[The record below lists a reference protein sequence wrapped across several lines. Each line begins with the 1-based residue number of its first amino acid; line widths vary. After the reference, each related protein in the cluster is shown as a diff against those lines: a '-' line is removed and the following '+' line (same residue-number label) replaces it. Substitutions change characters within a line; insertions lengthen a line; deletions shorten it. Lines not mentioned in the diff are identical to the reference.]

1 VTTVAP
7 GTMRSV
13 LAVDGGNS
21 KTDLAVI
28 GEDGTL
34 IASAHGPGTSHHH
47 LGLVGAVEQLGV
59 LFREASSR
67 AGGATPAIGVLAL
80 AGADQPEEETTLEAA
95 ISAQDWAPRVI
106 VRNDTFAVLRSGTDS
121 PDGVAVVCG
130 AGINCV
136 GVADGHVVRFASLGG
151 ITGDWGGG
159 SDVGMA
165 ALGAAVRSEDG
176 RGPDTVLVDVVAHHF
191 GRADATAVALDVH
204 AQRISIWEL
213 GTVTPAVFAAAA
225 DGDAQAGLI
234 MDRTADEVA
243 AFVRA
248 ALTRLGRSDEEVPVV
263 LGGSVLRAGWPMLD
277 GRIDELV
284 ARFAPRAQVIRTAYP
299 PLVGAALLALD
310 EIGAP
315 SAAHDRLRAAFTVN
329 PSSVDA

>member
-1 VTTVAP
+1 VSTDT
-7 GTMRSV
+7 V

-28 GEDGTL
+28 GVDGTL
-34 IASAHGPGTSHHH
+34 IATARGPGSSHHH
-47 LGLVGAVEQLGV
+47 IGLTGTVAELSALFHEANARGNGAAPQ
-59 LFREASSR
+59 
-67 AGGATPAIGVLAL
+67 IGVLAL
-80 AGADQPEEETTLEAA
+80 AGADQPEEEAALEAA

-136 GVADGHVVRFASLGG
+136 GVAADGRVVRFGSLGG
-151 ITGDWGGG
+151 VTGDWGGG
-159 SDVGMA
+159 TDVGMA
-165 ALGAAVRSEDG
+165 ALGAAVRAEDG
-176 RGPDTVLVDVVAHHF
+176 RGPATALVDVVGSHF

-204 AQRISIWEL
+204 AHRISIWEL
-213 GTVTPAVFAAAA
+213 GEVTPAVFAAAT
-225 DGDAQAGLI
+225 DGDAQARLI

-248 ALTRLGRSDEEVPVV
+248 ALTRLGMSGEEVPVV
-263 LGGSVLRAGWPMLD
+263 LGGSILRAGWSILD
-277 GRIDELV
+277 ARIDELV
-284 ARFAPRAQVIRTAYP
+284 ARDAPRATVVRTAYP

-315 SAAHDRLRAAFTVN
+315 GSAHDRLRATFTADQ
-329 PSSVDA
+329 SSVAP

>member
-1 VTTVAP
+1 VSTE
-7 GTMRSV
+7 SV

-21 KTDLAVI
+21 KTDLALI
-28 GEDGTL
+28 GVDGTL
-34 IASAHGPGTSHHH
+34 IATARGPGSSHHH
-47 LGLVGAVEQLGV
+47 IGLAGTVAQLSALFHEASARANGAVP
-59 LFREASSR
+59 RC
-67 AGGATPAIGVLAL
+67 GVLAL
-80 AGADQPEEETTLEAA
+80 AGADQPEEETALEAA

-136 GVADGHVVRFASLGG
+136 GVAADGRVVRFASLGG
-151 ITGDWGGG
+151 VTGDWGGG

-165 ALGAAVRSEDG
+165 ALGAAVRAEDG
-176 RGPDTVLVDVVAHHF
+176 RGPDTALVDVVAGHF
-191 GRADATAVALDVH
+191 GRADATAVALDVQ
-204 AQRISIWEL
+204 ADRISIWEL
-213 GTVTPAVFAAAA
+213 GEVTPAVFAAAA
-225 DGDAQAGLI
+225 DGDAQARLI

-248 ALTRLGRSDEEVPVV
+248 ALTRLGMSGEEVPVV
-263 LGGSVLRAGWPMLD
+263 LGGSVLRAGWSMLD
-277 GRIDELV
+277 ARIDELV
-284 ARFAPRAQVIRTAYP
+284 ARDAPRATVVRTAYP

-315 SAAHDRLRAAFTVN
+315 SAAHDRLRAAFAVDQ
-329 PSSVDA
+329 SSVAP

>member
-1 VTTVAP
+1 VTT
-7 GTMRSV
+7 TSV

-28 GEDGTL
+28 GDDGTL
-34 IASAHGPGTSHHH
+34 IASARGPGSSHHH
-47 LGLVGAVEQLGV
+47 LGLVGAVEQLGA
-59 LFREASSR
+59 LFNEASAR
-67 AGGATPAIGVLAL
+67 AGGAAPAIGVLAL
-80 AGADQPEEETTLEAA
+80 AGADQPEEERALEAA

-106 VRNDTFAVLRSGTDS
+106 VRNDTFAVLRAGTDS

-136 GVADGHVVRFASLGG
+136 GVAADGRVVRFASLGG

-165 ALGAAVRSEDG
+165 ALGAAVRAEDG
-176 RGPDTVLVDVVAHHF
+176 RGPRTVLVDVVANYF

-204 AQRISIWEL
+204 AGRISIWEL
-213 GTVTPAVFAAAA
+213 GEVTPAVFAAAT
-225 DGDAQAGLI
+225 DGDAQARLI

-248 ALTRLGRSDEEVPVV
+248 ALTRLGMSGEEVPVV
-263 LGGSVLRAGWPMLD
+263 LGGSILRAGWSKLD
-277 GRIDELV
+277 TRIDELV
-284 ARFAPRAQVIRTAYP
+284 ARAAPRATVVRTAYP

-310 EIGAP
+310 EIAAP
-315 SAAHDRLRAAFTVN
+315 HAAHERLRATFTV
-329 PSSVDA
+329 DAPPL